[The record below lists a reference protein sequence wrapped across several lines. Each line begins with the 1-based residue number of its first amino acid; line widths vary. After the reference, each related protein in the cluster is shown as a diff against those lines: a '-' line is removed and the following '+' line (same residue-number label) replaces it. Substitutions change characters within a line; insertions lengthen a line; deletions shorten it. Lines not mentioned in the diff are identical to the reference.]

1 MVYKEE
7 RGKIG
12 KKKGLSKECVA
23 PTNRGHNDA
32 LNCTTK
38 KAFWTLEGAVDGAH
52 APPTS
57 YPKGTNAP
65 HVLCLTISSITL
77 SLIYFS
83 Y

>member
-38 KAFWTLEGAVDGAH
+38 RHFGH
-52 APPTS
+52 
-57 YPKGTNAP
+57 
-65 HVLCLTISSITL
+65 
-77 SLIYFS
+77 
-83 Y
+83 